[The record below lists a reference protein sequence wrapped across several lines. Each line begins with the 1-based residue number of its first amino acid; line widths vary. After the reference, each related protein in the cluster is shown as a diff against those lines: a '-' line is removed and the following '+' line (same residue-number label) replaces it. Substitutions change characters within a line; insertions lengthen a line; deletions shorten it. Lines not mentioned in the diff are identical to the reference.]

1 MPEIGVVICSK
12 NTKKCEK
19 RGRIIWLQ
27 GECTVID
34 NLFQNITHEWN
45 EASASNED
53 QSNQKLKNTEAE
65 KTMQRCTTTS
75 YGDFY

>member
-1 MPEIGVVICSK
+1 MTRE
-12 NTKKCEK
+12 E
-19 RGRIIWLQ
+19 
-27 GECTVID
+27 GESGSNENDTEID

-53 QSNQKLKNTEAE
+53 QSKQKLKKTEAE
-65 KTMQRCTTTS
+65 KAMQRCTTTS